1 MAHVS
6 PFRMQSF
13 WPRLLLLALALA
25 VFGWNLAYKFSLYEQ
40 NTAHFHR
47 VPSARMLSE
56 NERATVKNP
65 LLARNSAEP
74 APHAPFVLLAFTAFL
89 LWSLRTAD
97 AALWRRAR
105 TLQPAF
111 SALPRAALSAFFF
124 RPPPARL

>member
-1 MAHVS
+1 MAKFS

-13 WPRLLLLALALA
+13 WPRLLLLGLALA
-25 VFGWNLAYKFSLYEQ
+25 VFGWNVAYKLSLYEQ

-56 NERATVKNP
+56 NERDTVKNP
-65 LLARNSAEP
+65 LLGGLSATP
-74 APHAPFVLLAFTAFL
+74 DSHAPLALFACAAFL
-89 LWSLRTAD
+89 LWSLCTAD
-97 AALWRRAR
+97 AALWSRAR
-105 TLQPAF
+105 TLQPAS